1 MRFRLRSAPPV
12 RDRQQIERDLAR
24 LGVAGDLRDALCRR
38 LEPIAPTLSE
48 DAYQAALIG
57 IAAASDVGRA
67 GERELARSLGDLR
80 EVQRLLGLFSDEM
93 KKLDA
98 ALRVLSNYVQRMR
111 PKSSAPERPRSVH

>member
-1 MRFRLRSAPPV
+1 MRFRFRSAPPV
-12 RDRQQIERDLAR
+12 RDRQQIERDLAQ
-24 LGVAGDLRDALCRR
+24 LGVAEDLRGAMCQR
-38 LEPIAPTLSE
+38 LEAIMPTLGE
-48 DAYQAALIG
+48 DAYQAELIG
-57 IAAASDVGRA
+57 IAAANEVRGR

>member
-24 LGVAGDLRDALCRR
+24 LGVAEDLRDALGQR
-38 LEPIAPTLSE
+38 LAPIAPTLSE
-48 DAYQAALIG
+48 DAYQAALVG
-57 IAAASDVGRA
+57 IAAASDVRRA
-67 GERELARSLGDLR
+67 SERELARSMGDLR
-80 EVQRLLGLFSDEM
+80 EIQRLLGVFSDEM

-98 ALRVLSNYVQRMR
+98 ALRVLSSYVQRMR

>member
-1 MRFRLRSAPPV
+1 MRLRFRSAPPV

-24 LGVAGDLRDALCRR
+24 LGVGEDLRDALCRR

-48 DAYQAALIG
+48 DAYQAALVG
-57 IAAASDVGRA
+57 IAAASDVQRR

>member
-24 LGVAGDLRDALCRR
+24 LGVAEDLRDALGQR
-38 LEPIAPTLSE
+38 LAPIAPTLSE
-48 DAYQAALIG
+48 DAYQAALVG
-57 IAAASDVGRA
+57 IAAASDVRRA
-67 GERELARSLGDLR
+67 SERELERSMGDLR
-80 EVQRLLGLFSDEM
+80 EIQRLLGVFSDEM

-98 ALRVLSNYVQRMR
+98 ALRVLSSYVQRMR